1 MPLLANMVDG
11 GKTPLLSRQ
20 ALQEIGY
27 RIAIFPVTSLLA
39 AAQAM
44 TAVYASLKQRG
55 SSQGIAQPLMRFDE
69 MTRLMGFAQVHE
81 FERRWAE
88 PE

>member
-1 MPLLANMVDG
+1 M
-11 GKTPLLSRQ
+11 
-20 ALQEIGY
+20 
-27 RIAIFPVTSLLA
+27 TSLLA
-39 AAQAM
+39 AAHAM
-44 TAVYASLKQRG
+44 TEVYASLKQRC
-55 SSQGIAQPLMRFDE
+55 SSQGLAQPLLRFDE